1 MLARMLARMLFV
13 LPFVLP
19 FVAQDAVAEVVRFPG
34 PESESDQRSDHSMQ
48 LLELA
53 LSKVGPGYRVELTDF
68 PMNQDRQVLELEA
81 GRSIDVAPM
90 PSSPEREARLLV
102 VHIPINKGVLGLR
115 LGLVRKGDAARLA
128 GVKTLDDLKHVR
140 LAQGEGWPDVE
151 ILRANGLPVITAPNY
166 EGLFGMLVRD
176 RFDYFPRSALE
187 VWDEQAHNA
196 SALEIEPHIALHYYH
211 YDAYY
216 MLNRDNTRLAE
227 IIRQGLE
234 KAIADGSA
242 DRLFDQH
249 FGERLRQAHL
259 DKRVIIE
266 LKNPLLTP
274 GTPVD
279 RPELWYDFRRN

>member
-1 MLARMLARMLFV
+1 MVFV
-13 LPFVLP
+13 LLL
-19 FVAQDAVAEVVRFPG
+19 VAQDAAAEVVRFPG
-34 PESESDQRSDHSMQ
+34 PEFGDDQRSDYSTQ
-48 LLELA
+48 LLKLA
-53 LSKVGPGYRVELTDF
+53 LSKVGSVYRVELTDD

-81 GRSIDVAPM
+81 GRTIDVAPL

-102 VHIPINKGVLGLR
+102 VRIPINKGVLGLR

-128 GVKTLDDLKHVR
+128 GVKTLDDLKHVH
-140 LAQGEGWPDVE
+140 LAQGRGWPDVE

-166 EGLFGMLVRD
+166 KGLFGMLVRG

-187 VWDEQAHNA
+187 IWDEQAHNA
-196 SALEIEPHIALHYYH
+196 STLEIEPHIALLYYH

-216 MLNRDNTRLAE
+216 MLNRDNSRLAE

-259 DKRVIIE
+259 DNRVIIE

-279 RPELWYDFRRN
+279 RPELWYDFGRN